1 MSRWPTDSL
10 RGPPSAFVIPSLRPA
25 CGNPPL
31 REATVSDPTPQSRS
45 VATRVESVIREV
57 LALDPGAVSGSSRLR
72 EDLGADSVDAV
83 MLVMAI
89 EREFA
94 GRIPEEDAARL
105 STVAEVVDYVSSRMG
120 EQGLS

>member
-1 MSRWPTDSL
+1 M
-10 RGPPSAFVIPSLRPA
+10 PA
-25 CGNPPL
+25 
-31 REATVSDPTPQSRS
+31 PTPPSRS

-57 LALDPGAVSGSSRLR
+57 LGLDPGVISDSSRLR

-105 STVAEVVDYVSSRMG
+105 STVAEIVEYVSLRIG

>member
-1 MSRWPTDSL
+1 M
-10 RGPPSAFVIPSLRPA
+10 PA
-25 CGNPPL
+25 
-31 REATVSDPTPQSRS
+31 PTPPSRS

-57 LALDPGAVSGSSRLR
+57 LGLDPGVISGSSRLR

-105 STVAEVVDYVSSRMG
+105 STVAEIVEYVSLRIG